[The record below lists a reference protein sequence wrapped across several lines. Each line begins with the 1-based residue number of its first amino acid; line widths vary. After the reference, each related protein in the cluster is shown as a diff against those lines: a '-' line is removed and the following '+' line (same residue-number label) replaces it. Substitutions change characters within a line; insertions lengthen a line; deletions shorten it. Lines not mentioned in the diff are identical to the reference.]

1 MSNRLKVSLAC
12 RSDIGDRDEQ
22 QDYIGCVT
30 ENGELLA
37 VVCDGMGGLKMGS
50 AASVCAAECLIDLFR
65 AKKENEDI
73 PSFFLES
80 IDVLDE
86 KVSSLTDENGERSGA
101 GTTIASVCISDGLL
115 YWMSV
120 GDSRIC
126 ILRGNDFEIA
136 TRDHNYRLLL
146 NKMLDDGILT
156 NEKFL
161 EENANGD
168 ALISFIGKSGIDV
181 MDISQGFELGHGDY
195 ILLMSDGLY
204 KNLDNETIK
213 QTVLCARTVEEAADN
228 LIGLSK
234 LRSNGQSDNVSFIL
248 IKTEAV

>member
-12 RSDIGDRDEQ
+12 RSEIGDREEQ
-22 QDYIGCVT
+22 QDYVGCVS

-37 VVCDGMGGLKMGS
+37 VVCDGMGGLKMGA
-50 AASVCAAECLIDLFR
+50 AASACAAECLIELFR
-65 AKKENEDI
+65 AKEESEAI
-73 PSFFLES
+73 PSFYLNS
-80 IDVLDE
+80 IDVMDE
-86 KVSSLTDENGERSGA
+86 KVSSLTDENGEPSGA
-101 GTTIASVCISDGLL
+101 GTTVASVCISDGLL

-126 ILRGNDFEIA
+126 ILRDNAFEIA

-146 NKMLDDGILT
+146 NGMLDGGMLT
-156 NEKFL
+156 KEKYI

-181 MDISQGFELGHGDY
+181 MDISQGFELLHGDY

-213 QTVLCARTVEEAADN
+213 QTVLSAADTEEAANN
-228 LIGLSK
+228 LIGLSR
-234 LRSNGQSDNVSFIL
+234 LHGNGQSDNVSFIL